1 MKIKIEKDF
10 YLIIDRSQINFKN
23 CEFEVLKFSKDG
35 IFLKL
40 TEEGLKQFKENV
52 LNRTEQFGDSNY
64 IIDFVTKE
72 LNGRIEYH
80 VSEHEY
86 DKFEKIIKE
95 RNYGTSN

>member
-52 LNRTEQFGDSNY
+52 IIYLLANLNR
-64 IIDFVTKE
+64 
-72 LNGRIEYH
+72 
-80 VSEHEY
+80 
-86 DKFEKIIKE
+86 
-95 RNYGTSN
+95 